1 MAFLL
6 TETVEDSSAL
16 SPARPD
22 LLLFYS
28 GKKTIT
34 NDKSKTKV
42 DNNVSDGDLVT
53 NGGGCLFYIDQESSF
68 KMNRWRN
75 SSIDNERPIF
85 VEDFSRIPKL

>member
-28 GKKTIT
+28 GKKTIA
-34 NDKSKTKV
+34 NDESKNKV

-53 NGGGCLFYIDQESSF
+53 YGGGCLWT
-68 KMNRWRN
+68 RWRN
-75 SSIDNERPIF
+75 SSKDNEDRRVLKSSKTF
-85 VEDFSRIPKL
+85 NLSVYDLFH